1 MKKDPCGDMILE
13 LKNFSGEGFR
23 NINLAVKKGSIV
35 GLTGLQGCRK
45 Q

>member
-1 MKKDPCGDMILE
+1 MILE

-35 GLTGLQGCRK
+35 GLTGLQGAGG